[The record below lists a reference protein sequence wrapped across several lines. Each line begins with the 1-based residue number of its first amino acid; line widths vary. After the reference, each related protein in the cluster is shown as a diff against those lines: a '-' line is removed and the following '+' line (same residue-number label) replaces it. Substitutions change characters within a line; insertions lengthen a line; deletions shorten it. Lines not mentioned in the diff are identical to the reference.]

1 LINVARL
8 VLLSPVLI
16 LVSALLCPAQTSQP
30 KTVLD
35 YYKLLPD
42 KFFEADRTQ
51 RMNWMLD
58 PKRGAIVDSKN
69 GYLYAPGDGA
79 QTDIYLSLF
88 QKRAGGYLAAVK
100 YYDSDTQAF
109 THLEFYV
116 YQNGSW
122 TEVTKSVIP
131 GEINYELKY
140 EMPRYGTAIRVK
152 DKRGKRLYD
161 LVWAGEKFRLRK

>member
-1 LINVARL
+1 
-8 VLLSPVLI
+8 LLTPVLI
-16 LVSALLCPAQTSQP
+16 LVPAFLCPAQTSQP

-51 RMNWMLD
+51 RINWMLD

-88 QKRAGGYLAAVK
+88 KKRAGGYLAAVK
-100 YYDSDTQAF
+100 YYDSDTQDF

-116 YQNGSW
+116 YRDGSW

-131 GEINYELKY
+131 VKISDELKY
-140 EMPRYGTAIRVK
+140 EMPRYGAAIRVK